1 MTRVVMLAAVAVFS
15 VPTDAASQTRPD
27 ERFFVN
33 INVVHHSPVSWWAE
47 DVFQAGQSAYEISH
61 ELQGGA
67 ARDVRA
73 VIDTTLPTGVTPQT
87 RDSWARARERGNVVS
102 VTVLSAGIRLVSR
115 LSAGVALSR
124 WATTSDVSVAIHDQN
139 DFSTLFLDI
148 GQRRSDHG
156 QVAFHFPV
164 AWTVQVADRFDIA
177 ILGGPSLFRVTHS
190 PVIGIEAAGI
200 DAFGDPDVL
209 VSTQPTRETGSGYHY
224 GFDITVRWNEWMGL
238 GLLLR
243 STSGSL
249 PRPAG
254 RPTTQWYASELCL
267 GFRFRF

>member
-33 INVVHHSPVSWWAE
+33 INVVHQSPVSWWAE

-67 ARDVRA
+67 ARDV
-73 VIDTTLPTGVTPQT
+73 
-87 RDSWARARERGNVVS
+87 
-102 VTVLSAGIRLVSR
+102 SAGIRLVSK

>member
-1 MTRVVMLAAVAVFS
+1 MLVVVAALS
-15 VPTDAASQTRPD
+15 VPTDAAGQTRPD

-47 DVFQAGQSAYEISH
+47 DVFPLAQTAYEISH
-61 ELQGGA
+61 DLQGGA
-67 ARDVRA
+67 AR
-73 VIDTTLPTGVTPQT
+73 GV
-87 RDSWARARERGNVVS
+87 
-102 VTVLSAGIRLVSR
+102 SAGIRLVSK

-124 WATTSDVSVAIHDQN
+124 WATTSDLSVAIHDQN

-148 GQRRSDHG
+148 GQRRFDHG

-177 ILGGPSLFRVTHS
+177 ILGGPLLFRVTHS
-190 PVIGIEAAGI
+190 PVTGI

-224 GFDITVRWNEWMGL
+224 GFDFTVRWNEWMGF
-238 GLLLR
+238 GLLMR

-267 GFRFRF
+267 GFRLRF

>member
-1 MTRVVMLAAVAVFS
+1 MTRVVMLATVAALS
-15 VPTDAASQTRPD
+15 VPTDAAGQTRPD
-27 ERFFVN
+27 ERFFLN

-47 DVFQAGQSAYEISH
+47 DVFPAGQSAYEISH
-61 ELQGGA
+61 DLQGGP
-67 ARDVRA
+67 ARDM
-73 VIDTTLPTGVTPQT
+73 
-87 RDSWARARERGNVVS
+87 
-102 VTVLSAGIRLVSR
+102 SAGIRLVSK

-124 WATTSDVSVAIHDQN
+124 WTTTSDMSVAIHDQN
-139 DFSTLFLDI
+139 DFSTRFLDI
-148 GQRRSDHG
+148 GQRRFDHG
-156 QVAFHFPV
+156 HVAFHFPV

-190 PVIGIEAAGI
+190 PVTGIEAAGS
-200 DAFGDPDVL
+200 DAFGGPDVL

-224 GFDITVRWNEWMGL
+224 GFDFTVRWNEWMGF
-238 GLLLR
+238 GLLVR